1 MQTIKKVARRQIN
14 PARGASSA
22 VRVGCADCHACKID
36 AGGAN
41 DAVRARFFC
50 AVGDR
55 ERARCGR
62 KPWRAWAC
70 VQRAARASAHGR
82 RKFIAREAYCRA
94 RRSSIDR
101 SGFSQSTKHPSF
113 GPQSAPRTAS
123 AVPVP
128 PRRPRA
134 SLGRPGPSQNA
145 LGRSRTPQAVPERAG
160 RSRTPWPSQ
169 DARAAPGRASAS
181 QSGCGAPG
189 RPRPSQHA
197 LDVPARARRVP
208 ERPGRPRTRQAVPE
222 RRGRPR
228 TPPRHPGAAGVLER
242 AGAFYGGN
250 PYRTRPYVPGRG
262 VRPRTRPSV
271 PVRACGL
278 PKVRS
283 QADKHSGSQSF
294 CFKTSR

>member
-1 MQTIKKVARRQIN
+1 M
-14 PARGASSA
+14 S
-22 VRVGCADCHACKID
+22 
-36 AGGAN
+36 
-41 DAVRARFFC
+41 
-50 AVGDR
+50 DR
-55 ERARCGR
+55 ERAACGR
-62 KPWRAWAC
+62 KPCRAWAC

-82 RKFIAREAYCRA
+82 RKFIAREACSELDEVH
-94 RRSSIDR
+94 RSIGLQSIDKAPLFR
-101 SGFSQSTKHPSF
+101 SAK
-113 GPQSAPRTAS
+113 
-123 AVPVP
+123 
-128 PRRPRA
+128 RA
-134 SLGRPGPSQNA
+134 SDGLSSPSA
-145 LGRSRTPQAVPERAG
+145 ATTPQGVTGAPWAVPERPG

-208 ERPGRPRTRQAVPE
+208 ERPGRPRTRQAIPE

-271 PVRACGL
+271 PVRACGH
-278 PKVRS
+278 PKDCS
-283 QADKHSGSQSF
+283 AGQAHG
-294 CFKTSR
+294 TNNIE

>member
-1 MQTIKKVARRQIN
+1 M
-14 PARGASSA
+14 
-22 VRVGCADCHACKID
+22 CD
-36 AGGAN
+36 
-41 DAVRARFFC
+41 
-50 AVGDR
+50 
-55 ERARCGR
+55 R

-82 RKFIAREAYCRA
+82 RKFIAREACSELGEVHR
-94 RRSSIDR
+94 SIDR
-101 SGFSQSTKHPSF
+101 ASVNRQSTPLSVRK
-113 GPQSAPRTAS
+113 AR
-123 AVPVP
+123 
-128 PRRPRA
+128 
-134 SLGRPGPSQNA
+134 LGRPQQSQCRHDAPGRHWGA
-145 LGRSRTPQAVPERAG
+145 LGRPRTPQAVPERAG

-181 QSGCGAPG
+181 QSRCGAPG

-208 ERPGRPRTRQAVPE
+208 ERPGRPRTRQAIPE

-228 TPPRHPGAAGVLER
+228 TPPAIPVRRVSSER

-271 PVRACGL
+271 PVRACGH
-278 PKVRS
+278 PKV
-283 QADKHSGSQSF
+283 
-294 CFKTSR
+294 